1 MIIIFLIV
9 IIIII
14 IIIQYLLKQL
24 NFVCFIYREF
34 KNRWKVET
42 R

>member
-9 IIIII
+9 II

-34 KNRWKVET
+34 KNRWKVKT
-42 R
+42 Q